1 MRVNFVSRGHGY
13 GHAARDLRIM
23 AAMRQVNPG
32 IQIRLASAGS
42 GADYYRSRGVEAVD
56 LGFDDADDMSEAAS
70 WRVWRFLYERADA
83 DLVVSD
89 EFLTVPGFCRH
100 VLDVPN
106 VLITDWFFAEYGQ
119 RDADSIM
126 DDALEVVVPDFPEAH
141 PVPPATTAPVW
152 FCGPLVDAF
161 APQRADARKALGL
174 DEDALVMT
182 VAAGGRP
189 DRIAALRIQLQ
200 ALQAWS
206 RYAAPTDQ
214 LLLLADPPP
223 TRGRAPRHPQ
233 RPVGRADR
241 PAGAVLPGRRC
252 RTGRRAG
259 LPPAANSSPTACR
272 SSPPSPRTPAG
283 RSRAGGRRA
292 HGHAGADRSTEPAP
306 TPTRTP
312 RPCGTR

>member
-1 MRVNFVSRGHGY
+1 
-13 GHAARDLRIM
+13 
-23 AAMRQVNPG
+23 
-32 IQIRLASAGS
+32 
-42 GADYYRSRGVEAVD
+42 
-56 LGFDDADDMSEAAS
+56 MSETAS

-161 APQRADARKALGL
+161 APQRAEARKALGL

-214 LLLLADPPP
+214 LLLLADAPPHAGEPPPPP
-223 TRGRAPRHPQ
+223 TSDGSGGP
-233 RPVGRADR
+233 
-241 PAGAVLPGRRC
+241 
-252 RTGRRAG
+252 TGRSCTTGPPMSYWPTRWAS
-259 LPPAANSSPTACR
+259 PAANSSPTACR

-283 RSRAGGRRA
+283 RC
-292 HGHAGADRSTEPAP
+292 AP
-306 TPTRTP
+306 DSPSAWTCWSGPVY
-312 RPCGTR
+312 